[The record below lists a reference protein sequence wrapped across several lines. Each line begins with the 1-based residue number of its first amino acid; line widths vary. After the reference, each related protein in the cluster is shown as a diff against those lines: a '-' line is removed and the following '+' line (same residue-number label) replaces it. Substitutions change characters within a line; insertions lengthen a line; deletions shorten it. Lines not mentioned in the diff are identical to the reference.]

1 MTGII
6 RRPNKRDLFVVG
18 TAAALA
24 FAPQAMAAEGT
35 GGDAGVETLRK
46 ENARLHNQLAEMQKK
61 LDRMKGER
69 KSRKNP
75 VAVKELDSGYA
86 NGGGGKTSASMTCG
100 ANMKTSAGMTC
111 GANIN
116 MNGASKP
123 QNASG
128 KTSAEVTCGANMTF
142 TMPEGSQFLYN
153 PIFGGTDNM
162 YHTHPEGMW
171 MFNTRVMHM
180 EMDGLQAGTTPIA
193 ASQVGPAVFP
203 GSPFPS
209 VKYPYMMVPTKMSM
223 DMAMSMLMYGVTD
236 KLTIMAMMNYKATNM
251 NMLMDMG
258 NFPGTTQLHD
268 VLNYTS
274 PMATSGV
281 SDTEL
286 DAMYKLY
293 DDRKL
298 GSLVGTLGVS
308 IPTGSTTQTIA
319 MMGYTFRAPYDMQ
332 LGSGTVD
339 LKPALTYN
347 WMSDNVGW
355 NLGATVSGIIHTDTN
370 NGWAYGNSVKL
381 STWVQHDF
389 KNDFTQLVPIVAW
402 YRMTFTDT
410 GRIRGQDPQI
420 SCLNTECWAIP
431 YATASMPDA
440 DPHNYGGQIINAF
453 VGAYYRYNNFNIGL
467 EGGLPL
473 YQNLNGLQMKNSWQI
488 TGAVQTMF

>member
-1 MTGII
+1 
-6 RRPNKRDLFVVG
+6 
-18 TAAALA
+18 
-24 FAPQAMAAEGT
+24 
-35 GGDAGVETLRK
+35 
-46 ENARLHNQLAEMQKK
+46 
-61 LDRMKGER
+61 
-69 KSRKNP
+69 
-75 VAVKELDSGYA
+75 
-86 NGGGGKTSASMTCG
+86 
-100 ANMKTSAGMTC
+100 
-111 GANIN
+111 
-116 MNGASKP
+116 
-123 QNASG
+123 
-128 KTSAEVTCGANMTF
+128 
-142 TMPEGSQFLYN
+142 
-153 PIFGGTDNM
+153 
-162 YHTHPEGMW
+162 
-171 MFNTRVMHM
+171 
-180 EMDGLQAGTTPIA
+180 
-193 ASQVGPAVFP
+193 
-203 GSPFPS
+203 
-209 VKYPYMMVPTKMSM
+209 
-223 DMAMSMLMYGVTD
+223 
-236 KLTIMAMMNYKATNM
+236 MAMMNYKATNM

-281 SDTEL
+281 SDTEV

-298 GSLVGTLGVS
+298 GKLVGTLGLS

-319 MMGYTFRAPYDMQ
+319 MMGYNFRAPYDMQ

-347 WMSDNVGW
+347 WVSDDVRW

-381 STWVQHDF
+381 SAWVQHDF
-389 KNDFTQLVPIVAW
+389 KNDFQQLVPVVAW

-420 SCLNTECWAIP
+420 SCLNTNCFGSIYSEAP
-431 YATASMPDA
+431 MPDA

-453 VGAYYRYNNFNIGL
+453 VGAYYRYNNINIGL

-473 YQNLNGLQMKNSWQI
+473 YQNLNGLQMKNSWQL

>member
-1 MTGII
+1 M
-6 RRPNKRDLFVVG
+6 
-18 TAAALA
+18 
-24 FAPQAMAAEGT
+24 
-35 GGDAGVETLRK
+35 
-46 ENARLHNQLAEMQKK
+46 HSQLAEMQKK
-61 LDRMKGER
+61 LDRMEGER

-75 VAVKELDSGYA
+75 IAVKELDSGYA
-86 NGGGGKTSASMTCG
+86 NGGGGKTSAGMTCG

-111 GANIN
+111 GANMN
-116 MNGASKP
+116 MNGASKA
-123 QNASG
+123 QDASG
-128 KTSAEVTCGANMTF
+128 KTSAEMTCGANMKF

-153 PIFGGTDNM
+153 PVFGGTDNM

-180 EMDGLQAGTTPIA
+180 EMDGLQSGTTPIA

-203 GSPFPS
+203 GSPFAN

-251 NMLMDMG
+251 SMLMDMG
-258 NFPGTTQLHD
+258 NVPGTTQLHD

-281 SDTEL
+281 SDT
-286 DAMYKLY
+286 DAIYELY

-308 IPTGSTTQTIA
+308 IPTGSTTQTVA

-347 WMSDNVGW
+347 
-355 NLGATVSGIIHTDTN
+355 
-370 NGWAYGNSVKL
+370 
-381 STWVQHDF
+381 
-389 KNDFTQLVPIVAW
+389 
-402 YRMTFTDT
+402 
-410 GRIRGQDPQI
+410 
-420 SCLNTECWAIP
+420 
-431 YATASMPDA
+431 
-440 DPHNYGGQIINAF
+440 
-453 VGAYYRYNNFNIGL
+453 
-467 EGGLPL
+467 
-473 YQNLNGLQMKNSWQI
+473 
-488 TGAVQTMF
+488 